1 MQLELDYKAYQKN
14 SETSKSA
21 WENKKDKLTLKE
33 QVYDLLLNNPLA
45 NHQIAETM
53 NIPLSSVCARVRELQ
68 IDNKIENSG
77 KVVKSKYGRDC
88 VVWQT
93 KAKSKVRKRTMGL
106 DNNAGR
112 RRYAVLCLL
121 PRW

>member
-53 NIPLSSVCARVRELQ
+53 NIPLSSVCARIRELQ
-68 IDNKIENSG
+68 IENKIENSG
-77 KVVKSKYGRDC
+77 KVVKSTCYACYQDGKE
-88 VVWQT
+88 VNAEVHHI
-93 KAKSKVRKRTMGL
+93 RKHTGMGL
-106 DNNAGR
+106 RPSAF
-112 RRYAVLCLL
+112 
-121 PRW
+121 

>member
-14 SETSKSA
+14 SETSKAA

-53 NIPLSSVCARVRELQ
+53 NIPLSSVCARIRELQ
-68 IDNKIENSG
+68 IDKKIEDSS
-77 KVVKSKYGRDC
+77 KRIKSQYGRDC
-88 VVWQT
+88 VVWQRT
-93 KAKSKVRKRTMGL
+93 KQS
-106 DNNAGR
+106 
-112 RRYAVLCLL
+112 
-121 PRW
+121 